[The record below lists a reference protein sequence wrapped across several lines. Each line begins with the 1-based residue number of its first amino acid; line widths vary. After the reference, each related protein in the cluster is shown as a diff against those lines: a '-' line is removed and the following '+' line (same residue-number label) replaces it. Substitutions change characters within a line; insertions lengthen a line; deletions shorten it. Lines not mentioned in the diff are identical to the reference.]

1 MDVRLGSDECEVVL
15 RDLEHFLMSTITLQA
30 GTRGF
35 YVQREPIAAGATFDC
50 GIADAATLVDNG
62 RAIPLTADGVAA
74 LANYRDAER
83 GRLEAI
89 LQHEMR
95 RAKLRVA

>member
-1 MDVRLGSDECEVVL
+1 M
-15 RDLEHFLMSTITLQA
+15 QA
-30 GTRGF
+30 GARGF
-35 YVQREPIAAGATFDC
+35 HVKHEPIAAGATFDC

-74 LANYRDAER
+74 LAKYREAER
-83 GRLEAI
+83 ERLEAF